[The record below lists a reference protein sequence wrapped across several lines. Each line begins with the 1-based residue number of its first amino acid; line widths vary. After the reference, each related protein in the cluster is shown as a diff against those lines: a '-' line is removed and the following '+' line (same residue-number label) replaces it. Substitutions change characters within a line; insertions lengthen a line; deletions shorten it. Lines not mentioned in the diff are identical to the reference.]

1 MRRRARRYW
10 VRALLP
16 AVLGFLITPR
26 ALAHESP
33 APATTLSASSP
44 GSYALPPIRQAP
56 DGKVLD
62 ETRQPLSLRDL
73 FGQKLVVLSFIYTH
87 CADGKGC
94 PMASMTLAQ
103 TAKRL
108 AARAELASQLRF
120 ISVSFDPARDTPEVL
135 ADYARH
141 FRPKGFDWR
150 FVAGAPADLRPLLDG
165 YRQDLQR
172 EGGELAHSLRVFL
185 IDPEGR
191 IRNEYTSGFLDS
203 KLLGADIETLLL
215 APSASTS
222 ASPAAGTGSGD
233 PRVGYDSSAYAS
245 QSRALGA
252 RRPEALDLRA
262 RLKAG
267 EAGLPALRGPLPTSA
282 QIALGRRL
290 FFDRRLSH
298 NNTLSCGSCHVPEQ
312 GFTSNELATPV
323 GIEGRTVRRNAPT
336 LLNVGLLPRL
346 FVDNRESRLEQQI
359 WAPLLAFNEM
369 GNPSIGYVLEK
380 ITGLKDYAGH
390 FEAAFDGKP
399 ASMETLGAALAAY
412 ERSLIAGDS
421 PFDRWRAGRPEPDF
435 SPAAERGF
443 ALFSGKAACSSCHT
457 LNAHDALF
465 TDHDL
470 HNTGVGYAQAMQT
483 PPPRAPVT
491 LAPGTRVPVL
501 ARDRAVDLLQN
512 TQDLGRYEVTQQP
525 ADRWRFRTPSLR
537 NVALTAPYMHDG
549 SLPDLAAV
557 IDFYNAG
564 GIANEALDPR
574 LKPLGLSAA
583 ERADLVSLLQAL
595 TGHSVPALVR
605 DAWAAPIGDR
615 QRGPPL
621 NTSPVA
627 RASPIIPLP

>member
-1 MRRRARRYW
+1 MPRLARHCW

-16 AVLGFLITPR
+16 ALLGFSVTLP
-26 ALAHESP
+26 ALAHQPP
-33 APATTLSASSP
+33 APAKVFNAPTP

-56 DGKVLD
+56 DGQVLD
-62 ETRQPLSLRDL
+62 ESRQPLSLQTL
-73 FGQKLVVLSFIYTH
+73 FGQKLVVLSFIYTL
-87 CADGKGC
+87 CGDAQGC

-108 AARAELASQLRF
+108 ATRKDLAAQLRF

-135 ADYARH
+135 EGYARH
-141 FRPKGFDWR
+141 FRPQGFDWR
-150 FVAGAPADLRPLLDG
+150 FVAAAPAEMRALLGG

-185 IDPEGR
+185 IDPQGR
-191 IRNEYTSGFLDS
+191 IRNEYTSGFLDP

-215 APSASTS
+215 APAESTS
-222 ASPAAGTGSGD
+222 ASPAASTGSGD
-233 PRVGYDSSAYAS
+233 PRGGYDSNAYAS

-298 NNTLSCGSCHVPEQ
+298 NNTLSCASCHVPEQ

-346 FVDNRESRLEQQI
+346 FVDSRESRLEQQV
-359 WAPLLAFNEM
+359 WAPLLAANEM
-369 GNPSIGYVLEK
+369 GNPSIGFVLEK
-380 ITGLKDYAGH
+380 ITGLKDYAGQ

-457 LNAHDALF
+457 LSASDALF
-465 TDHDL
+465 TDHGL
-470 HNTGVGYAQAMQT
+470 HNTGVGFAQSMHT
-483 PPPRAPVT
+483 PAHTAPVT
-491 LAPGTRVPVL
+491 LAPGTQVPVL
-501 ARDRAVDLLQN
+501 ARDRAVELLEN
-512 TQDLGRYEVTQQP
+512 AQDLGRYEVTQQP

-537 NVALTAPYMHDG
+537 NVALTAPFMHDG

-564 GIANEALDPR
+564 GIANEGLDPR
-574 LKPLGLSAA
+574 LKPLGLSTA
-583 ERADLVSLLQAL
+583 ERADLVSFLHAL
-595 TGHSVPALVR
+595 TGRSVPALVR
-605 DAWAAPIGDR
+605 DAWAAPIGDATR
-615 QRGPPL
+615 R
-621 NTSPVA
+621 
-627 RASPIIPLP
+627 

>member
-1 MRRRARRYW
+1 MPRLARHCW

-16 AVLGFLITPR
+16 ALLGFSVTLP
-26 ALAHESP
+26 ALAHQAP
-33 APATTLSASSP
+33 APAKVFNAPTP

-56 DGKVLD
+56 GGQVLD
-62 ETRQPLSLRDL
+62 ESRQPLSLQAL
-73 FGQKLVVLSFIYTH
+73 FGQKLVVLSFIYTL
-87 CADGKGC
+87 CGDAQGC

-108 AARAELASQLRF
+108 AAHKDLAAQLRF

-135 ADYARH
+135 EDYARH
-141 FRPKGFDWR
+141 FRPQGFDWR
-150 FVAGAPADLRPLLDG
+150 FVAAAPAEMRALLGG

-172 EGGELAHSLRVFL
+172 EGSELAHSLRVFL
-185 IDPEGR
+185 IDPQGR

-215 APSASTS
+215 APAESTS
-222 ASPAAGTGSGD
+222 ASPAASTGSGD
-233 PRVGYDSSAYAS
+233 PRGGYDSNAYAS

-298 NNTLSCGSCHVPEQ
+298 NNTLSCASCHVPEQ

-346 FVDNRESRLEQQI
+346 FVDSRESRLEQQV
-359 WAPLLAFNEM
+359 WAPLLAANEM
-369 GNPSIGYVLEK
+369 GNPSIGFVLEK
-380 ITGLKDYAGH
+380 VTGLKDYAGQ

-457 LNAHDALF
+457 LSASDALF
-465 TDHDL
+465 TDHGL
-470 HNTGVGYAQAMQT
+470 HNTGVGFAQSMHT
-483 PPPRAPVT
+483 PAHTAPVT
-491 LAPGTRVPVL
+491 LAPGTQVPVL
-501 ARDRAVDLLQN
+501 ARDRAVELLEN
-512 TQDLGRYEVTQQP
+512 AQDLGRYEVTQQP

-537 NVALTAPYMHDG
+537 NVALTAPFMHDG

-564 GIANEALDPR
+564 GIANEGLDLR
-574 LKPLGLSAA
+574 LKPLGLSTA
-583 ERADLVSLLQAL
+583 ERADLVSFLHAL

-605 DAWAAPIGDR
+605 DAWAAPIGDATR
-615 QRGPPL
+615 R
-621 NTSPVA
+621 
-627 RASPIIPLP
+627 

>member
-1 MRRRARRYW
+1 MPRLARHCW

-16 AVLGFLITPR
+16 AVLGFFGTLP
-26 ALAHESP
+26 ALAHQAP
-33 APATTLSASSP
+33 APAKVFDAPTP

-56 DGKVLD
+56 DGQVLD
-62 ETRQPLSLRDL
+62 ESRQPLSLQAL
-73 FGQKLVVLSFIYTH
+73 FGQKLVVLSFIYTL
-87 CADGKGC
+87 CGDAQGC

-108 AARAELASQLRF
+108 ATRKDLAAQLRF

-135 ADYARH
+135 EDYARH
-141 FRPKGFDWR
+141 FRPQGFDWR
-150 FVAGAPADLRPLLDG
+150 FVAAAPAEMRALLGG

-185 IDPEGR
+185 IDPQGR

-203 KLLGADIETLLL
+203 KLVGADIETLLL
-215 APSASTS
+215 APAASAS
-222 ASPAAGTGSGD
+222 ASPAASTGSGD
-233 PRVGYDSSAYAS
+233 PRGGYDSNAYAS

-267 EAGLPALRGPLPTSA
+267 EAGLPALPGPLPTSA

-298 NNTLSCGSCHVPEQ
+298 NNTLSCASCHVPEQ

-346 FVDNRESRLEQQI
+346 FVDSRESRLEQQV
-359 WAPLLAFNEM
+359 WAPLLAANEM
-369 GNPSIGYVLEK
+369 GNPSIGFVLEK
-380 ITGLKDYAGH
+380 VTGLKDYAGQ

-457 LNAHDALF
+457 LSASDALF

-470 HNTGVGYAQAMQT
+470 HNTGVGFAQSMHT
-483 PPPRAPVT
+483 PAHTAPVT
-491 LAPGTRVPVL
+491 LAPGTQVPVL
-501 ARDRAVDLLQN
+501 ARDRAVELLEN
-512 TQDLGRYEVTQQP
+512 AQDLGRYEVTQQP

-537 NVALTAPYMHDG
+537 NVALTAPFMHDG

-564 GIANEALDPR
+564 GIANEGLDPR

-605 DAWAAPIGDR
+605 DAWAAPIGDATR
-615 QRGPPL
+615 R
-621 NTSPVA
+621 
-627 RASPIIPLP
+627 

>member
-1 MRRRARRYW
+1 MPRLARHCW

-16 AVLGFLITPR
+16 ALLGFSVTLP
-26 ALAHESP
+26 ALAHQAP
-33 APATTLSASSP
+33 APAKVFNAPTP

-56 DGKVLD
+56 DGQVLD
-62 ETRQPLSLRDL
+62 ESRQPLSLQTL
-73 FGQKLVVLSFIYTH
+73 FGQKLVVLSFIYTL
-87 CADGKGC
+87 CGDAQGC

-108 AARAELASQLRF
+108 AARKDLAAQLRF

-135 ADYARH
+135 EDYARH
-141 FRPKGFDWR
+141 FRPQGFDWR
-150 FVAGAPADLRPLLDG
+150 FVAAAPAEMGALLGG

-185 IDPEGR
+185 IDPQGR

-215 APSASTS
+215 APAESTS
-222 ASPAAGTGSGD
+222 ASPAASTGSGD
-233 PRVGYDSSAYAS
+233 PRGGYDSNAYAS

-298 NNTLSCGSCHVPEQ
+298 NNTLSCASCHVPEQ

-346 FVDNRESRLEQQI
+346 FVDSRESRLEQQV
-359 WAPLLAFNEM
+359 WAPLLAANEM
-369 GNPSIGYVLEK
+369 GNPSIGFVLEK
-380 ITGLKDYAGH
+380 ITGLKDYAGQ

-457 LNAHDALF
+457 LSASDALF
-465 TDHDL
+465 TDHGL
-470 HNTGVGYAQAMQT
+470 HNTGVGFAQSMHT
-483 PPPRAPVT
+483 PAHTAPVT
-491 LAPGTRVPVL
+491 LAPGTQVPVL
-501 ARDRAVDLLQN
+501 ARDRAVELLEN
-512 TQDLGRYEVTQQP
+512 AQDLGRYEVTQQP

-537 NVALTAPYMHDG
+537 NVALTAPFMHDG

-564 GIANEALDPR
+564 GIANEGLDPR
-574 LKPLGLSAA
+574 LKPLGLSTA
-583 ERADLVSLLQAL
+583 ERADLVSFLHAL

-605 DAWAAPIGDR
+605 DAWAAPIGDATR
-615 QRGPPL
+615 R
-621 NTSPVA
+621 
-627 RASPIIPLP
+627 